1 MQHDPSNVIQ
11 LRKPALMAHPRTP
24 AEFEIVAV
32 NYHCANVNVDQ
43 GHFFEAI
50 SNAAP
55 LNKWFVRFLEG
66 SPLQHPQWADF
77 SDPSATTHHSYSILQ
92 DAQEKYLEALFDRCN
107 ARNHDHG
114 LPMPWIDTL
123 ARLHTP
129 ARYAFQALQRD
140 SAYGASITPTRQ
152 IALCFA
158 LQAADCLR
166 WLSHTSYRT
175 AELAINRPEVGF
187 KVNEH
192 ARWHA
197 EPAWQGF
204 RTLQEKCMSTFD
216 WGEHFV
222 ALNLVTKPALE
233 EAGLRQLGLAA
244 HRAGDQLLAL
254 VIDAQLQDVARHR
267 AWTLA
272 LTRFMLKAAHNRAHI
287 ERWIA
292 KWAPEADRAIEAF
305 CTGLPDSVATA
316 AAAKMSVLAYRS
328 QALG

>member
-43 GHFFEAI
+43 GHFFKAI

-55 LNKWFVRFLEG
+55 LNKWFVRFLDG

-92 DAQEKYLEALFDRCN
+92 DAQEKYLEALFDR
-107 ARNHDHG
+107 
-114 LPMPWIDTL
+114 
-123 ARLHTP
+123 
-129 ARYAFQALQRD
+129 F
-140 SAYGASITPTRQ
+140 
-152 IALCFA
+152 
-158 LQAADCLR
+158 
-166 WLSHTSYRT
+166 
-175 AELAINRPEVGF
+175 
-187 KVNEH
+187 
-192 ARWHA
+192 
-197 EPAWQGF
+197 
-204 RTLQEKCMSTFD
+204 
-216 WGEHFV
+216 
-222 ALNLVTKPALE
+222 
-233 EAGLRQLGLAA
+233 
-244 HRAGDQLLAL
+244 
-254 VIDAQLQDVARHR
+254 
-267 AWTLA
+267 
-272 LTRFMLKAAHNRAHI
+272 LKAAHNRAHI